1 MGTFNKGFDFN
12 GSFEDILQAARDFG
26 EKVKDMGAFS
36 FDPCH
41 GSGPASGDQPSQA
54 QDFSYPP
61 TNVHKSGDGS
71 MVLDFALAGMDES
84 SISVT
89 FQGDQ
94 LVLSAKVA
102 MRADGGDE
110 GSFLRH
116 DFRPRNVDRQ
126 KYRVPADDYAQE
138 LSKAVFKSGIL
149 TVAVPPKVGDS
160 LGIRIEIE
168 KEGV

>member
-1 MGTFNKGFDFN
+1 
-12 GSFEDILQAARDFG
+12 
-26 EKVKDMGAFS
+26 
-36 FDPCH
+36 
-41 GSGPASGDQPSQA
+41 
-54 QDFSYPP
+54 
-61 TNVHKSGDGS
+61 